1 MSRSAERVGTALR
14 KLSDSSARIGDIVQL
29 ISGIA
34 AQTNLLALN
43 AAIEAARAG
52 EQGRGFAVVAEE
64 VRKLAEQSQDAAKQI
79 IDLIQVNSVDLGQAN
94 EAMQTA
100 QMDVGRGVE
109 TVNETG
115 RQFELISG
123 LVADIVSR
131 MQEISNTVSQVE
143 GNIESIRVSS
153 GKVGRIIGETA
164 VEAETVS
171 AATQE
176 QSAALQEMAASSRGL
191 ATMAQELAEAVQ
203 VFRV

>member
-1 MSRSAERVGTALR
+1 M
-14 KLSDSSARIGDIVQL
+14 
-29 ISGIA
+29 
-34 AQTNLLALN
+34 
-43 AAIEAARAG
+43 
-52 EQGRGFAVVAEE
+52 VAEE

-79 IDLIQVNSVDLGQAN
+79 IDLIEVNSVDLGQAN

-100 QMDVGRGVE
+100 QTEVGRGVE

-115 RQFELISG
+115 RQFEMISG

-153 GKVGRIIGETA
+153 GKVGRIIAETA

>member
-1 MSRSAERVGTALR
+1 MSAPT
-14 KLSDSSARIGDIVQL
+14 
-29 ISGIA
+29 
-34 AQTNLLALN
+34 
-43 AAIEAARAG
+43 EAPARAG